1 MRPLCIAFLFPA
13 LVFSASYDPLFIDQ
27 PSIAVKAEQNGFVGL
42 NSGVEGNVTV
52 SAGSGGSIYLD
63 GEDLLFIIQMIESQ
77 PPVWQS
83 NGPVSSKTPYGYLG
97 EFRAGNVVN
106 VPLEA
111 LDPEG
116 LNVTYTLVA
125 GSLPPGLKLGLDT
138 GIITGIIPDADATY
152 VMTIRATDGHGKYAD
167 NLFRM
172 VTRGYDGCL
181 RHPCQHEGMCTD
193 VREGYSC
200 DCVRPYGGVDCNLNC
215 ATNPLGIKNSLKVV
229 PNAALTGYNMYSTN
243 QANQA
248 RLDGSTA
255 WYGVDS
261 SSYLQIDFGN
271 TTDIYGVQIQY
282 YSSTYYTGYFYM
294 QYSLDGDVFSNYT
307 DYTGTTQRL
316 AGNTGSGTH
325 TTTLPSVMTSR
336 YVRVFPL
343 TWNTSYRPAFRIEM
357 LGCYDYMKR

>member
-1 MRPLCIAFLFPA
+1 
-13 LVFSASYDPLFIDQ
+13 
-27 PSIAVKAEQNGFVGL
+27 
-42 NSGVEGNVTV
+42 
-52 SAGSGGSIYLD
+52 
-63 GEDLLFIIQMIESQ
+63 MIESQ

-172 VTRGYDGCL
+172 VTRD
-181 RHPCQHEGMCTD
+181 
-193 VREGYSC
+193 
-200 DCVRPYGGVDCNLNC
+200 C

-261 SSYLQIDFGN
+261 SSYLQID
-271 TTDIYGVQIQY
+271 
-282 YSSTYYTGYFYM
+282 
-294 QYSLDGDVFSNYT
+294 
-307 DYTGTTQRL
+307 
-316 AGNTGSGTH
+316 
-325 TTTLPSVMTSR
+325 
-336 YVRVFPL
+336 
-343 TWNTSYRPAFRIEM
+343 
-357 LGCYDYMKR
+357 